1 MADSKIIVEIITSDK
16 GTKASIKNQEKL
28 SKATDKTAKSTDRAR
43 KSRDKYNRVEK
54 GAAGISSNSTKNFS
68 KMQQSIGGDGGSGGL
83 VRAYALLA
91 ANVFALTAA
100 FGVLSRGAQVDTLIA
115 SIEQLEITSGKSIKS
130 VGRDLQEASGFSL
143 DFAAS
148 LRSVSLAS
156 SAGFGTEDIQR
167 LGAVAKNASVSL
179 GRNLADGLDRIFRGV
194 IKVEPELLDEI
205 GLFVRVNEAAAK
217 YASELGIAATD
228 LTEFQKRQAFLN
240 EALEQGEDKFEA
252 FAGIDP
258 DAFSQIAAAL
268 TDVAQNAISFLNN
281 GLVPIVQF
289 LNENKGFLVAAFAG
303 VAVAIGRQVLPAIGT
318 FTTNARKSAEEAQSA
333 FDDYTSDVE
342 SGLKRQS
349 DAEIALLKNKKA
361 SADADIKRAK
371 TVREGAT
378 SGLGGQG
385 VKEANA
391 QLEKAKTS
399 NEKINALTAKRNALE
414 KSRRKTT
421 NDRINAEQKAIDNEI
436 VALQQKKGIE
446 NEIAR
451 IKNTGQVQVA
461 QGSEFDLA
469 ARKLELKLDRARR
482 VEVIQTTAATQGY
495 RAALNQLIVQTKA
508 AANANKVFGTSFL
521 SLQGALVATRG
532 AATLLAGAFSRLMAA
547 LGPISIAM
555 AFLAPVI
562 AIVGKNLGFGSKEAE
577 EFNKATERTNETF
590 ETLSEKLENVA
601 DNLAKATPNAM
612 SGAFQA
618 LANTIQSS
626 TEALEKQAEALVKLK
641 ELAEGEDGGFGSR
654 RAARK
659 AEEQL
664 RKDQIRFIED
674 IIKKEETLED
684 NQRQAFKDNGVD
696 VTAIATQRQALIDGQ
711 IAGQKKIKENEELI
725 ERLRLENAG
734 RARKDNIVNSE
745 LIRKA
750 QRENVLLKIKDRN
763 INETLSTFIKDQL
776 ADTEDLGAAISAG
789 NELTTEQVK
798 QQENLKSALE
808 GARDSARS
816 FSDSFITKTAVDK
829 PLSSLQQTVAAL
841 SEATAIDGTRAQE
854 IKKIAKGG
862 EAVNALLSKEVNE
875 LLKKALLLETEEEQQ
890 DEILKILTKAEESY
904 RNQKLNILLIEQDL
918 AAVNGQLK
926 LFKSVSK
933 DNTGAMRLQ
942 KVLLQEQRD
951 LQQMLIRGEVL
962 RAVQQTGLTEEQVQR
977 LALLDNESLKNDE
990 LFIKSAD
997 QNKLLKAISLVQG
1010 EKNQLLEEEV
1020 KQATVIQEL
1029 LIEES
1034 KLKLKILQ
1042 EEKALNDE
1050 KAKAARFEAQV
1061 AKFREQGTVTLNASD
1076 EAKLK
1081 AKAFKIDR
1089 DNAKKK
1095 MAEEKAINQA
1105 KFDILKAELEV
1116 AEKVRQTTLST
1127 LQARLAVLQKEG
1139 KDTTET
1145 QESINQISEPIGQA
1159 TIDNLQARADVIGE
1173 TIALKFANM
1182 GAEEFVKALDNSDLF
1197 SRDRGLAGKI
1207 AKRSQDAGAARARR
1221 ESARE
1226 TILTDVG
1233 ASDRG
1238 AIESE
1243 LKDLQGLG
1251 GAATEEQIKRI
1262 EELQKALGDLNAI
1275 DLAGFQA
1282 HLKTAQGTL
1291 SDFGDKFKEYGPE
1304 GEAAAAMANFAGSIL
1319 NVVDAMASGD
1329 IASKFEAVGSS
1340 IAAFGQM
1347 IMAEAKANMAKIDEQ
1362 IAAEKKRDGKSAE
1375 SLQRIRDMEKKKE
1388 QINRAAFERDKKMR
1402 IASAVMDTIA
1412 GAVRMFADP
1421 GGLAGM
1427 ILAGVVTALGMKQVS
1442 LIKKQKYN
1450 GFTAPEGPMATP
1462 TLSVGKRDNKIDVS
1476 QRASAGELAFLRGQ
1490 KGVGTAT
1497 NFVTGAVGRRNYADG
1512 GSVLVGERGP
1522 ELITPTQPVDIIPN
1536 TELGQGKTTNV
1547 NFNINAVDG
1556 VSVQNMLAEQQGNI
1570 IAMIRQAAN
1579 DHGET
1584 FLESVED
1591 TSYGGA

>member
-1 MADSKIIVEIITSDK
+1 MADNKIIVEIITSDK

-43 KSRDKYNRVEK
+43 KSRDRYNRVEK

-156 SAGFGTEDIQR
+156 SAGFGTDDIQR

-194 IKVEPELLDEI
+194 IKIEPELLDEI
-205 GLFVRVNEAAAK
+205 GLFVRVNEAAAN
-217 YASELGIAATD
+217 YASDLGIAATD

-240 EALEQGEDKFEA
+240 EALAQGEDKFEA
-252 FAGIDP
+252 FADIDP
-258 DAFSQIAAAL
+258 DAFSQIGAAL
-268 TDVAQNAISFLNN
+268 TDVAQSAISFLNE
-281 GLVPIVQF
+281 GLIPIVQF

-318 FTTNARKSAEEAQSA
+318 FTTNARKSAEDAQSA

-361 SADADIKRAK
+361 SAAADVKRAK

-421 NDRINAEQKAIDNEI
+421 NDRINAEQQAIDNEI

-451 IKNTGQVQVA
+451 IKKSGLVQVA
-461 QGSEFDLA
+461 SGSEFDLA

-495 RAALNQLIVQTKA
+495 RAALTQLVLQTKA

-521 SLQGALVATRG
+521 SLQGAMVFTRG
-532 AATLLAGAFSRLMAA
+532 AATLLAGAFSRLMTA

-555 AFLAPVI
+555 AVLAPVI
-562 AIVGKNLGFGSKEAE
+562 AMVGKNLGFGSKEAE

-590 ETLSEKLENVA
+590 ETLSEKLQNVA
-601 DNLAKATPNAM
+601 DNLAKATPNAI

-618 LANTIQSS
+618 LANTIKSS
-626 TEALEKQAEALVKLK
+626 TDALIEQQEALIKLK

-659 AEEQL
+659 AEEDL
-664 RKDQIRFIED
+664 RKDQIRFIEEV
-674 IIKKEETLED
+674 INKEKTLEQ
-684 NQRQAFKDNGVD
+684 NQKDAFIKNGVD
-696 VTAIATQRQALIDGQ
+696 VTAIATQRQALIDSQ
-711 IAGQKKIKENEELI
+711 LAGQKKVKENDDLI
-725 ERLRLENAG
+725 ARLRLENEG
-734 RARKDNIVNSE
+734 RQFKENRANLK
-745 LIRKA
+745 LIRAA
-750 QRENVLLKIKDRN
+750 QVENVALKKEDKSLT
-763 INETLSTFIKDQL
+763 ETLSTFIKDQL
-776 ADTEDLGAAISAG
+776 SNTEDLGNAINAN
-789 NELTTEQVK
+789 NELSGKQVT

-841 SEATAIDGTRAQE
+841 EKAEDIDGTRAQE
-854 IKKIAKGG
+854 ILKIAKGG
-862 EAVNALLSKEVNE
+862 EAVNALLSTELNARLKTASAIKDVEEREKEV
-875 LLKKALLLETEEEQQ
+875 LA
-890 DEILKILTKAEESY
+890 ILKEASQEFTD
-904 RNQKLNILLIEQDL
+904 QKLNILLIEQDL

-933 DNTGAMRLQ
+933 DNTTAMRLQ

-962 RAVQQTGLTEEQVQR
+962 RAVQQTGLTEEEVQR

-990 LFIKSAD
+990 IFKKSAD

-1010 EKNQLLEEEV
+1010 EKNSLLEEEV

-1034 KLKLKILQ
+1034 QLKLKILQ
-1042 EEKALNDE
+1042 EQKALNDE
-1050 KAKAARFEAQV
+1050 QAKEARFEAQI
-1061 AKFREQGTVTLNASD
+1061 AKFRKEGTITLNASD

-1095 MAEEKAINQA
+1095 MIEEKAINKA

-1116 AEKVRQTTLST
+1116 AEKVRETTLST
-1127 LQARLAVLQKEG
+1127 LQARLAVLQEEG

-1145 QESINQISEPIGQA
+1145 QASIDQISEPIGQA

-1182 GAEEFVKALDNSDLF
+1182 GAEQFVKALDNSDLF
-1197 SRDRGLAGKI
+1197 SSDRGLAGKI
-1207 AKRSQDAGAARARR
+1207 AARSQAAGAKQAERQA
-1221 ESARE
+1221 ARE
-1226 TILTDVG
+1226 DILTSVG
-1233 ASDRG
+1233 APNRA
-1238 AIESE
+1238 AIENE
-1243 LKDLQGLG
+1243 LANLPPI
-1251 GAATEEQIKRI
+1251 AMATEDQIKRI
-1262 EELQKALGDLNAI
+1262 KELQDALDRLNAL
-1275 DLAGFQA
+1275 DLSGFQA
-1282 HLKTAQGTL
+1282 HLLSAQGVL

-1304 GEAAAAMANFAGSIL
+1304 GESAAAMANFAGTLL
-1319 NVVDAMASGD
+1319 NVVDAIASGD
-1329 IASKFEAVGSS
+1329 IASKFEAVGKS

-1347 IMAEAKANMAKIDEQ
+1347 IMAEAKANMAQIDNQ

-1375 SLQRIRDMEKKKE
+1375 SLQKIRDMEKKKE

-1402 IASAVMDTIA
+1402 VASAVMDTIA

-1421 GGLAGM
+1421 GGLPGM
-1427 ILAGVVTALGMKQVS
+1427 ILAGLVTALGMKQVS
-1442 LIKKQKYN
+1442 LIKKQQYN
-1450 GFTAPEGPMATP
+1450 GFTAPDGPMATP
-1462 TLSVGKRDNKIDVS
+1462 TLNVGKRDNKVDIS
-1476 QRASAGELAFLRGQ
+1476 GRASAGELAFLRGQ
-1490 KGVGTAT
+1490 KGMGTAG
-1497 NFVTGAVGRRNYADG
+1497 NFTSAAAGRRNYVDG
-1512 GSVLVGERGP
+1512 GVIVGERGP
-1522 ELITPTQPVDIIPN
+1522 EVITPTQPVDIIPN
-1536 TELGQGKTTNV
+1536 TALGGEKTTNV

-1556 VSVQNMLAEQQGNI
+1556 VSVQNMLNEQQGNI

-1584 FLESVED
+1584 FLETVED
-1591 TSYGGA
+1591 TSYGGG